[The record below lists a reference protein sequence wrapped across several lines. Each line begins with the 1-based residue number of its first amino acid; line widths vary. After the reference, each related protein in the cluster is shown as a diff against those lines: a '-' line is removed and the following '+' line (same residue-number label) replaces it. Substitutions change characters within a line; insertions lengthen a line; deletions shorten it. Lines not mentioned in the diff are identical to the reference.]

1 MRSGPL
7 KSHETLRVVARIRGS
22 DVSERKRVRDKF
34 GFYKTFM
41 TESFS
46 DVDNVHEAF
55 DFLSWSEVYEQRAP
69 SNWGVN

>member
-55 DFLSWSEVYEQRAP
+55 DFLFDPKYMNKELLQIEE
-69 SNWGVN
+69 